1 MRKRILIV
9 ALLLAA
15 LVAPVF
21 AAQVTVEWNWVKN
34 DPAVQYFRYQLDG
47 EADDA
52 WTVVDADTTSYSVS
66 GLDATGSYTLYLQ
79 QSYDGVYWSESAST
93 TSQAAVPQPAVV
105 EEPVVVE
112 EVSAADVAV
121 PVEEPV
127 VTETPVVEEVPA
139 VVEETPVV
147 EEPAAPAQIPAQT
160 VAAPRQPFTF
170 TLSFMGGVGLNNIG
184 GPLDYDAQAGLQL
197 GFENIISN
205 SLLGWDIKLNVGAIA
220 NPRYAMSEIS
230 FSNLFSISQYD
241 KSLYADLLTGV
252 NLTAGITQF
261 YLDGGARLV
270 MDYGDFRGDSLFSVG
285 NFYGSVQAA
294 GVLGFRLNF
303 NWFNVALEGQYLYD
317 FTENTHTAVPRL
329 MFGFNF

>member
-1 MRKRILIV
+1 MKNKRILMIA
-9 ALLLAA
+9 ALLIALA
-15 LVAPVF
+15 LPLF
-21 AAQVTVEWNWVKN
+21 AVQATVDWQWEMN
-34 DPAVQYFRYQLDG
+34 DPDVQYFRYQLDG

-112 EVSAADVAV
+112 EVPAADVAV
-121 PVEEPV
+121 PAEEPV

-147 EEPAAPAQIPAQT
+147 EEPAAPAQT

-220 NPRYAMSEIS
+220 NPRYAMSDIS

-285 NFYGSVQAA
+285 NFYGSVQAT